1 MDASP
6 LMHNAQQMREQLLG
20 PGAPFE
26 LEPVQHLGQAVRA
39 YKNAFTSVP
48 DLINA
53 GRAHGEREFIV
64 YGDQRWSF
72 NRFFAS
78 VDALAGQLQQRHG
91 LQAGERVALAMRNC
105 PEWAIAFAAVALVG
119 AVPVPLNSF
128 GLSEE
133 LSTGLRDIQPRLF
146 MCDQARHDRL
156 PAGSLPAG
164 CDSVVVDNPNGAW
177 PQLTAAGGPVHKT
190 PALAPTDPALILFT
204 SGATSQAKGV
214 LSNQRAVCQALHNID
229 FIGAISA
236 LTSPQAVQKMVSA
249 GLMPTTLTAVPLF
262 HVSGLHAQLLVSL
275 RHGRRLVFMHRWD
288 PAQALQLIQ
297 TEKVTQF
304 NGAPSMV
311 QQLLNQTAFHDPA
324 VSGTLMGLGFGGA
337 GLSQKLVEA
346 TLAARPQSLSG
357 IGFGLTETNGV
368 GAAASGQ
375 LFAAHP
381 QCAGLV
387 SPLMEIRIVDANG
400 HTQADGQEGEVWLRG
415 VSVMDG
421 YWGSPETTRA
431 AVTDGWFHT
440 GDVGLIEAGGMLRI
454 VDRIK
459 DVINRNGEKIAA
471 AEVESCLLQ
480 HPDVDEAAVFAQADE
495 RTGEAVVAV
504 VHLRPGASSTA
515 ADLQQHV
522 ARHLAAYKVP
532 QTLHLRSEAMPRNP
546 AGKLLKNVLKQAYAH

>member
-6 LMHNAQQMREQLLG
+6 LMHSAQQVRAQLLG

-26 LEPVQHLGQAVRA
+26 LEAVQHLGQTVRA
-39 YKNAFTSVP
+39 YKKAFTSLP
-48 DLINA
+48 ELINA
-53 GRAHGEREFIV
+53 GRAHGDREFIV
-64 YGDQRWSF
+64 YGEQRWSF
-72 NRFFAS
+72 ARFFAA

-91 LQAGERVALAMRNC
+91 MQAGERVALAMRNC

-133 LSTGLRDIQPRLF
+133 LSAGLRDIQPRLLI
-146 MCDQARHDRL
+146 CDQARHDRL
-156 PAGSLPAG
+156 PAGSLPAA
-164 CDSVVVDNPNGAW
+164 CDSVVVDSPNGPWAA
-177 PQLTAAGGPVHKT
+177 LTAAGGPAPHT

-214 LSNQRAVCQALHNID
+214 MSNQRAVCQALYNID

-236 LTSPQAVQKMVSA
+236 MTSQQAVQKMMAA

-288 PAQALQLIQ
+288 PAQALQLIH

-311 QQLLNQTAFHDPA
+311 QQLLNQPAFHDAA
-324 VSGTLMGLGFGGA
+324 VSGSLMGLGFGGA
-337 GLSQKLVEA
+337 GLSQKLIEA

-368 GAAASGQ
+368 GAAVSGE

-381 QCAGLV
+381 RCAGLV
-387 SPLMEIRIVDANG
+387 SPLMDIRIVDANG
-400 HTQADGQEGEVWLRG
+400 HAQADGQEGEVWLRG

-421 YWGSPETTRA
+421 YWNQPDATRTA
-431 AVTDGWFHT
+431 ITEGWFHT
-440 GDVGLIEAGGMLRI
+440 GDVGLINASGMLRI

-471 AEVESCLLQ
+471 AEIESCLLQ

-495 RTGEAVVAV
+495 NTGEAVVAV
-504 VHLRPGASSTA
+504 VHLRAGASRTGA
-515 ADLQQHV
+515 ELQQHV
-522 ARHLAAYKVP
+522 AQHLAAYKVP
-532 QTLHLRSEAMPRNP
+532 QTIHLRGEAMPRNP
-546 AGKLLKNVLKQAYAH
+546 AGKLLKNALKQAYAR